1 MKYVQNQYIL
11 KRYVDQ
17 YKNTFIAGSF
27 NMAIDNTYLDNV
39 MQPLDVTFLFDIS
52 NYCYIIQHR

>member
-17 YKNTFIAGSF
+17 YKNIFIAGSF